1 MRLLVLTLLCLL
13 SGLPGQATRLLPA
26 SAGPWKSNQVEQ
38 LTPQALEKL
47 SATTAPILREY
58 GLTSAERALYE
69 SGGRH
74 LSATLYRMRDSSAAY
89 GAYTFLRTPDMVA
102 FDLGDKSAAGGTR
115 ALVVVG
121 NLLLDV
127 EQASDHPR
135 GGSESSKVDAR
146 LEGSF
151 LIGLKALV
159 ASVAPAAERT
169 AYPGLDEYLPPQ
181 QLLRNSDRY
190 LLGPAALERF
200 LPRTN
205 LQANR
210 FPNPVPNT
218 GTRDG
223 SSSSAP
229 TIDWIGFADGAE
241 AELALYQIHNEP
253 VSLLLVQYPT
263 RQLAAK
269 HLEALG
275 KLFVVNP
282 LNDGVN
288 QSSNQEAVN
297 QEAVNHEAAVSGGS
311 RPDLFVV
318 RKMALLAMV
327 TGTRS
332 PAVAASLIR
341 EVQYETQI
349 TWSEPSWKAT
359 EKPFAL
365 MLYEVFVGTGVI
377 LVYAV
382 VASLAFGLIRLTIK
396 RVLPNQV
403 FDRPN
408 QIEVLQ
414 LGIYSKPIEA
424 KDFYS
429 DESKN

>member
-1 MRLLVLTLLCLL
+1 MRLLALTLLCLL
-13 SGLPGQATRLLPA
+13 SGLPSQATRLLPA
-26 SAGPWKSNQVEQ
+26 SAGPWKSNQVEE

-58 GLTSAERALYE
+58 GLTGAERAVYE

-127 EQASDHPR
+127 EQASDLPR
-135 GGSESSKVDAR
+135 GGSESSKVDAPP
-146 LEGSF
+146 EASF

-159 ASVAPAAERT
+159 ASVAPAAEKT

-210 FPNPVPNT
+210 FPNTVPNT

-223 SSSSAP
+223 SPSSTP

-253 VSLLLVQYPT
+253 VALLLVQYPT

-282 LNDGVN
+282 LNDRVN
-288 QSSNQEAVN
+288 QSSSQEAVN
-297 QEAVNHEAAVSGGS
+297 QEAAVSGGS
-311 RPDLFVV
+311 RPELFVV
-318 RKMALLAMV
+318 RKMALLAIV

-332 PAVAASLIR
+332 PAVATSLIR

-429 DESKN
+429 DESKS

>member
-1 MRLLVLTLLCLL
+1 MRLLALTVLCLL
-13 SGLPGQATRLLPA
+13 SGLPAQATRLLPA
-26 SAGPWKSNQVEQ
+26 SAGAWKSNQVEE

-58 GLTSAERALYE
+58 GLTGAERALYE

-89 GAYTFLRTPDMVA
+89 GAYTLLRTPDMVA

-127 EQASDHPR
+127 EHASDHPR
-135 GGSESSKVDAR
+135 GGSESSRVDAR
-146 LEGSF
+146 PEGSF

-181 QLLRNSDRY
+181 QLLPNSDRY

-210 FPNPVPNT
+210 FPST

-223 SSSSAP
+223 GSSGTP

-241 AELALYQIHNEP
+241 AELALYQIHNET

-282 LNDGVN
+282 LNDGLN
-288 QSSNQEAVN
+288 QSSHQEGVN
-297 QEAVNHEAAVSGGS
+297 QEAVNHEVAVSGGS
-311 RPDLFVV
+311 RPELFVV
-318 RKMALLAMV
+318 RKMALLAIV
-327 TGTRS
+327 TGTHS
-332 PAVAASLIR
+332 PTVAASLIR

-429 DESKN
+429 DESKS

>member
-1 MRLLVLTLLCLL
+1 M
-13 SGLPGQATRLLPA
+13 
-26 SAGPWKSNQVEQ
+26 
-38 LTPQALEKL
+38 
-47 SATTAPILREY
+47 
-58 GLTSAERALYE
+58 
-69 SGGRH
+69 
-74 LSATLYRMRDSSAAY
+74 
-89 GAYTFLRTPDMVA
+89 
-102 FDLGDKSAAGGTR
+102 
-115 ALVVVG
+115 
-121 NLLLDV
+121 
-127 EQASDHPR
+127 
-135 GGSESSKVDAR
+135 
-146 LEGSF
+146 
-151 LIGLKALV
+151 
-159 ASVAPAAERT
+159 
-169 AYPGLDEYLPPQ
+169 
-181 QLLRNSDRY
+181 
-190 LLGPAALERF
+190 LGPAALERF
-200 LPRTN
+200 LPRRS

-210 FPNPVPNT
+210 FSNTVPNT
-218 GTRDG
+218 GTPDG
-223 SSSSAP
+223 SSSSTP

-241 AELALYQIHNEP
+241 AELALYQIHNDP

-282 LNDGVN
+282 LNDSVN

-297 QEAVNHEAAVSGGS
+297 QEAAVSGSS

-318 RKMALLAMV
+318 RKMALLAIV

-332 PAVAASLIR
+332 PAVATSLIR

-429 DESKN
+429 DESKS